1 MFNDRDVSPVNM
13 RKMVFLASDT
23 HLQNNKTICVEFSR
37 KKSLV
42 LRREGN
48 TFVLCPPAW
57 PPWCQLQRSHS
68 HWITKKQS
76 LADRNLRTEIEGY
89 ASLWNNAVIITGE
102 KTHKRSQNGEFC
114 VEGISHV
121 HFTFKYY
128 HIIGSHVKTI
138 ITLSLV
144 SITAVFSV
152 ATQQHLKRWW
162 GRLLYPWSS
171 FTVKSSKNFN

>member
-1 MFNDRDVSPVNM
+1 MIEIRFEPGEQQNGIFLVS
-13 RKMVFLASDT
+13 DI

-37 KKSLV
+37 KKSSV
-42 LRREGN
+42 PRGEGN
-48 TFVLCPPAW
+48 TLVLCPPTW

-76 LADRNLRTEIEGY
+76 LADRNLRTEIEDY

-102 KTHKRSQNGEFC
+102 KKHRRPQNGEFC

-121 HFTFKYY
+121 HFTFKHY

-144 SITAVFSV
+144 SLTAGVNV
-152 ATQQHLKRWW
+152 VTQRHLKQLQ
-162 GRLLYPWSS
+162 GRLLHPWSS
-171 FTVKSSKNFN
+171 FSLKSNNNSN